1 MGKHRSNE
9 YQYPCAVIRGN
20 ELTLLSAADLARVAD
35 AASMQAAM
43 SILHEFGYGD
53 GKELANPR
61 DFEAV
66 LAAEQARVAE
76 LVLGVIPEREELAF
90 LQFPV
95 DYHNAKVILK
105 AEALGT
111 DPADYLME
119 GGRMAGAE
127 MAVMVKERNFLFM
140 EAFLRDSILET
151 IEAYGKT
158 RDPQEIDILL
168 DKACYKEMLK
178 EAEAAGNDFVT
189 GYVKLLIDISNVQ
202 TFVRVKQIGKPAE
215 FLGKV
220 FLEGGRIDL
229 ATLME
234 LYGETYQQI
243 GEKLDLYGFGEAVG
257 RGAAEAA
264 AGGSYALME
273 KLCDNLKVRYAKG
286 AQFITAGIEPIAAF
300 YVAKEMELKNL
311 RMVLTG
317 KLVGIPEETLKE
329 RLREAYV

>member
-1 MGKHRSNE
+1 MGKHRSNA

-20 ELTLLSAADLARVAD
+20 ELTLLTASDLNRVAD
-35 AASMQAAM
+35 AGSIQAAM
-43 SILHEFGYGD
+43 TILHEFGYGD
-53 GKELANPR
+53 GKELSNPR
-61 DFEAV
+61 AFEAV
-66 LAAEQARVAE
+66 LAAEQQRVSE
-76 LVLGVIPEREELAF
+76 LVLSVIPEKEELAF
-90 LQFPV
+90 LQFPT

-111 DPADYLME
+111 DPADYLLE
-119 GGRMAGAE
+119 GGRVDGMELAA
-127 MAVMVKERNFLFM
+127 MVKERNFMF
-140 EAFLRDSILET
+140 APPALRDAILDTVEV
-151 IEAYGKT
+151 YGKN

-168 DKACYKEMLK
+168 DRACYMEMLK
-178 EAEAAGNDFVT
+178 EAVAADNDFVT
-189 GYVKLLIDISNVQ
+189 GYVKLLIDILNVQ

-215 FLGKV
+215 FLAKV
-220 FLEGGRIDL
+220 FLEGGKIDL
-229 ATLME
+229 TTLTE
-234 LYGETYQQI
+234 LYGEGYQQI
-243 GEKLDLYGFGEAVG
+243 GEKLDLYGFGEVVS

-264 AGGSYALME
+264 EGGSFALME

>member
-20 ELTLLSAADLARVAD
+20 ELTLLSGADLNRVAD
-35 AASMQAAM
+35 AGSIQAAM
-43 SILHEFGYGD
+43 TILHECD

-66 LAAEQARVAE
+66 LAVEQSRVAD
-76 LVLGVIPEREELAF
+76 LVLGVIPERDELAF

-111 DPADYLME
+111 DPADYLLEVGRVE
-119 GGRMAGAE
+119 GGE
-127 MAVMVKERNFLFM
+127 LAVMVKERNFLFTPPV
-140 EAFLRDSILET
+140 LRDAVLDT
-151 IEAYGKT
+151 VEAYGKS

-168 DKACYKEMLK
+168 DRACYKEMLK
-178 EAEAAGNDFVT
+178 EAEAAYNEFVT
-189 GYVKLLIDISNVQ
+189 GYVKLLIDILNVQ

-215 FLGKV
+215 FLAKV
-220 FLEGGRIDL
+220 FLEGGRVDL
-229 ATLME
+229 STLME

-243 GEKLDLYGFGEAVG
+243 GERLDLYGFGEVVG

-286 AQFITAGIEPIAAF
+286 AQFVTAGIEPIAAF
-300 YVAKEMELKNL
+300 YLAKEMELKNL

>member
-20 ELTLLSAADLARVAD
+20 ELTLLSATDLNRVAD
-35 AASMQAAM
+35 AGSMQAAM
-43 SILHEFGYGD
+43 AILHEFGYGD

-61 DFEAV
+61 DFEAA
-66 LAAEQARVAE
+66 LAVEQARVAE

-111 DPADYLME
+111 DPEGCLME
-119 GGRMAGAE
+119 GGRMDGSE

-140 EAFLRDSILET
+140 ESFLRDSILET
-151 IEAYGKT
+151 IEAYSKR

-178 EAEAAGNDFVT
+178 EAEAADNSFVT
-189 GYVKLLIDISNVQ
+189 GYVKLLIDILNVQ
-202 TFVRVKQIGKPAE
+202 TFVRVKQIGKSAE
-215 FLGKV
+215 FLEKV
-220 FLEGGRIDL
+220 FLEGGSVDL

-234 LYGETYQQI
+234 VYGESYQQI
-243 GEKLDLYGFGEAVG
+243 GEKLDFYGFGEVIG

-264 AGGSYALME
+264 TSGSYALME

-329 RLREAYV
+329 RLKI

>member
-35 AASMQAAM
+35 TASMQAAM

-178 EAEAAGNDFVT
+178 EAETAGNDFVT

-243 GEKLDLYGFGEAVG
+243 GEKLELYGFGEAVG

-264 AGGSYALME
+264 AVGSYALME

>member
-1 MGKHRSNE
+1 MITPGQRLSFLKQDHFQYDQYTVMDTVIMGNQRLFDIMKE
-9 YQYPCAVIRGN
+9 K
-20 ELTLLSAADLARVAD
+20 D
-35 AASMQAAM
+35 AIYA
-43 SILHEFGYGD
+43 
-53 GKELANPR
+53 
-61 DFEAV
+61 
-66 LAAEQARVAE
+66 
-76 LVLGVIPEREELAF
+76 
-90 LQFPV
+90 
-95 DYHNAKVILK
+95 
-105 AEALGT
+105 
-111 DPADYLME
+111 
-119 GGRMAGAE
+119 
-127 MAVMVKERNFLFM
+127 
-140 EAFLRDSILET
+140 
-151 IEAYGKT
+151 
-158 RDPQEIDILL
+158 
-168 DKACYKEMLK
+168 K

-202 TFVRVKQIGKPAE
+202 TFVRVKQIGKPVE

-234 LYGETYQQI
+234 LYGESYQQI
-243 GEKLDLYGFGEAVG
+243 GEKLDLYGFGEAMG
-257 RGAAEAA
+257 RGGAA
-264 AGGSYALME
+264 AVETGSFALME

>member
-1 MGKHRSNE
+1 MGKHRSND

-168 DKACYKEMLK
+168 DKACYSEMLA
-178 EAEAAGNDFVT
+178 EAEEAGNDFVT
-189 GYVKLLIDISNVQ
+189 GYVKLLIDILNVQ

-215 FLGKV
+215 FLAKV
-220 FLEGGRIDL
+220 FLEGGRVDL
-229 ATLME
+229 ATLKE

-243 GEKLDLYGFGEAVG
+243 GERLDLYGFGEVVS